1 MQVLRSSTPMQR
13 FRIGDQIRVIHHG
26 EKEEQICTVLDILED
41 YDGST
46 YWLKSDQG
54 TLRLEMETRET
65 VFEKVCATV
74 DA

>member
-1 MQVLRSSTPMQR
+1 MER
-13 FRIGDQIRVIHHG
+13 FRIGDQIRVTHHG
-26 EKEEQICTVLDILED
+26 EKEEQICTILDILED

-54 TLRLEMETRET
+54 ALRLEMETRET
-65 VFEKVCATV
+65 VFEKVNSI